1 MPTNEYEDILSR
13 EIVTA
18 RVFHAPRELVFRAWT
33 EPENL
38 KNWWGPKGF
47 TNTFQ
52 EFDFRPGGV
61 WRHIMHGPDGRNHQ
75 NESVFVEIDRPN
87 RLVLDHVSAPCF
99 RLTVLFDDFG
109 FDDFGGKTKVTFRQL
124 FKSADDY
131 TRVKVFAA
139 PANEELFDKLQA
151 ELDKMAL

>member
-1 MPTNEYEDILSR
+1 MPTSEYEDILGR
-13 EIVTA
+13 EIVTT
-18 RVFHAPRELVFRAWT
+18 RVFDAPRELVFRAWS
-33 EPENL
+33 EPEHL

-47 TNTFQ
+47 TNTCE

-61 WRHIMHGPDGRNHQ
+61 WRSIMHGPDGKNYR
-75 NESVFVEIDRPN
+75 NESVFVEIDQPN
-87 RLVLDHVSAPCF
+87 RLVLDHVSAPFF
-99 RLTVLFDDFG
+99 RLTVL

-124 FKSADDY
+124 FKSAEDY

-139 PANEELFDKLQA
+139 PANEENLDKLQA